1 MVIFIEM
8 DENRDDRLLLHAKKL
23 LDNLFFNGL
32 DVRYQLYVKHNRDG
46 VPYLDIY
53 IDIDVERVWPTTEK
67 YDVRYSETMYGLEED
82 ISNPLTTYLGLN
94 NTTWH
99 SPIGFAFN
107 YYNTGFLDDS
117 IAELER
123 QINKKL
129 IYDEKYSPE
138 DVESW
143 GVWSQAYYRD
153 DDSPWINLEVGT
165 RDLDSIED
173 RDERETV
180 KDKIKD
186 IAYDLIE
193 TIPYLRGFDDIEF
206 WFEY

>member
-1 MVIFIEM
+1 M
-8 DENRDDRLLLHAKKL
+8 DENKDNKLLLHAKKL

-32 DVRYQLYVKHNRDG
+32 DVKYELYVKHNRDG

-53 IDIDVERVWPTTEK
+53 IDIDVERVWPTSEK
-67 YDVRYSETMYGLEED
+67 YDARYSETMYGLEED
-82 ISNPLTTYLGLN
+82 ISNPLTAYLGLN
-94 NTTWH
+94 NTGWH
-99 SPIGFAFN
+99 SSIGFAFD
-107 YYNTGFLDDS
+107 YYNTEFLDNS

-129 IYDEKYSPE
+129 IYEENYSPE

-143 GVWSQAYYRD
+143 GVWTQAYYRD
-153 DDSPWINLEVGT
+153 VDSPWINLEVGT

-173 RDERETV
+173 RDEREIV

-186 IAYDLIE
+186 IAYDLLK
-193 TIPYLRGFDDIEF
+193 TIPYLNGFDEIEF

>member
-1 MVIFIEM
+1 M
-8 DENRDDRLLLHAKKL
+8 DENKDNRLLLHAKKL

-32 DVRYQLYVKHNRDG
+32 DVRYELNIRHNRDG

-53 IDIDVERVWPTTEK
+53 LDIDVERVWPTSEK
-67 YDVRYSETMYGLEED
+67 YDARYSETMYGLEED
-82 ISNPLTTYLGLN
+82 ISNPLSTYLGLN
-94 NTTWH
+94 NTGWH
-99 SPIGFAFN
+99 SPIGFAFD
-107 YYNTGFLDDS
+107 YYNTEFLDDS
-117 IAELER
+117 IAELNK

-129 IYDEKYSPE
+129 IYDENYSPE

-143 GVWSQAYYRD
+143 DVWTNVYYRE

-165 RDLDSIED
+165 RNIDSIED
-173 RDERETV
+173 RVERETV

-186 IAYDLIE
+186 IAYDLQSS
-193 TIPYLRGFDDIEF
+193 IPHLNGFDDIEF